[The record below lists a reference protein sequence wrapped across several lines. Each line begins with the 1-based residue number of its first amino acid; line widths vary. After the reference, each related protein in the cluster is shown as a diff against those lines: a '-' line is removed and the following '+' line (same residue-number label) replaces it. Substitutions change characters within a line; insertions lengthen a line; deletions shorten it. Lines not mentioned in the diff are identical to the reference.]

1 MKQNFTKLFFI
12 ALSAITI
19 NASAQVK
26 LGVTAGTQLTFTNTD
41 FVEGVKSVAKPTFGI
56 VAQANLGGGFMF
68 RPSVNYV
75 QEGLKSFESITTQI
89 APSVT
94 QVTELTSDIKTQNLQ
109 IPLDVVVGLKAGMG
123 KVLFSLAP
131 VVTIGLNAK
140 FNTSEVQ
147 TTTGLSTNSTTSI
160 NQSGTLDYK
169 GANAV
174 FERVDWGGRIG
185 VGYEFKNGIQ
195 LNAAYK
201 AGLNDIAV
209 GTDKYKS
216 NSLTFTLSYFL
227 IK

>member
-12 ALSAITI
+12 TLSAISI
-19 NASAQVK
+19 NANAQVK
-26 LGVTAGTQLTFTNTD
+26 LGVTGGTQLTFTNTD

-68 RPSVNYV
+68 RPSVNYI

-94 QVTELTSDIKTQNLQ
+94 QLSELSSTIKTQSLQ
-109 IPLDVVVGLKAGMG
+109 IPLDIVVGLKAGTG
-123 KVLFSLAP
+123 KMLFSLAP

-140 FNTSEVQ
+140 FSSSEVQ
-147 TTTGLSTNSTTSI
+147 TTTGLPTVTNNI
-160 NQSGTLDYK
+160 AGTLDYK

>member
-12 ALSAITI
+12 ALSAISI
-19 NASAQVK
+19 NAKAQVK
-26 LGVTAGTQLTFTNTD
+26 LGVTAGTQLVFTNTD
-41 FVEGVKSVAKPTFGI
+41 FVEDVKSVAKPTFGI

-68 RPSVNYV
+68 RPSVNYI
-75 QEGLKSFESITTQI
+75 QEGLKSFESTTTPI
-89 APSVT
+89 APSIT
-94 QVTELTSDIKTQNLQ
+94 QVTELTSTIKTQSLQ
-109 IPLDVVVGLKAGMG
+109 IPLDVVVGVKAGSG
-123 KVLFSLAP
+123 KLLFSLAP

-140 FNTSEVQ
+140 FTSNEVQ
-147 TTTGLSTNSTTSI
+147 TTTGLPATTNKL
-160 NQSGTLDYK
+160 SGTLDYK

-174 FERVDWGGRIG
+174 FERVDWGGRLGI
-185 VGYEFKNGIQ
+185 GYEFKNGIQ

-216 NSLTFTLSYFL
+216 NSLSLTLSYFL